1 MSNRGRGRGGSA
13 YRSYDDY
20 DDSYAARPGRGGGGG
35 SRGYRGRDGGGD
47 SSHFLQY
54 GNAGVH
60 GGPYGGPQPGPHA
73 GPYGGPPGRGPA
85 RAPYTAPQ
93 YQLVYVEQQQQQQQP
108 QPQPPQP
115 HPHYRAYPYQYRHQE
130 QHGGGRNSSEGN
142 RSYGAGGGAG
152 SGRSRAQFTPPPVVA
167 AAAASAAASVGGGAF
182 IGAGDAAPRPARPA
196 PLPRAPL
203 TTGTGT
209 GTGTGSGSTT
219 PLQSS
224 TAAAAA
230 AAAIDPDAPDN
241 AAFMT
246 PVFPQPPRT
255 RTDSCSAWALMVEA
269 SCQQLEAVVGPFLEG
284 ALMELFGESWEREL
298 FGLDLTLPP
307 FSASACAALVGKC
320 KQLHEKLPI
329 TIHKRVEAVAQA
341 TESLKS
347 SPGSMEPEDVTAAHT
362 AMRGMLHDCIK
373 AAKLPSLL
381 GAGSRQW
388 RAFCLELLPHAESA
402 LLYYDMLLAD
412 CTDAAAARQQV
423 RAAGVA
429 EAGGAAAL
437 PAPATAVPAG
447 ATP

>member
-1 MSNRGRGRGGSA
+1 MSNRGRGRGNGSA

-20 DDSYAARPGRGGGGG
+20 DDSYASPGPRSGRSGGGG
-35 SRGYRGRDGGGD
+35 RGYRGIGGD
-47 SSHFLQY
+47 SSYFLQY
-54 GNAGVH
+54 GNAGPH
-60 GGPYGGPQPGPHA
+60 GGPHGGLHGGPHG
-73 GPYGGPPGRGPA
+73 GPYGGPPGRGPP

-93 YQLVYVEQQQQQQQP
+93 YQLVYVEQQQQQQQ
-108 QPQPPQP
+108 QQLQQPPQP
-115 HPHYRAYPYQYRHQE
+115 HPHYRAYPYQYRQQQQ
-130 QHGGGRNSSEGN
+130 QHSSGRNSYEGN
-142 RSYGAGGGAG
+142 RIYSAGGGAI
-152 SGRSRAQFTPPPVVA
+152 SGRSRPQFTPPPVVA
-167 AAAASAAASVGGGAF
+167 AAAASAAASVGGGA
-182 IGAGDAAPRPARPA
+182 IMPVGDRTPRPAT
-196 PLPRAPL
+196 LPRAPL
-203 TTGTGT
+203 TTSAGS
-209 GTGTGSGSTT
+209 GTGSVT
-219 PLQSS
+219 PRQS

-230 AAAIDPDAPDN
+230 AAAIDPDAPN
-241 AAFMT
+241 NTSFMT

-307 FSASACAALVGKC
+307 FSAAACAALVAKC

-347 SPGSMEPEDVTAAHT
+347 SPGSLAPEDVTAAHT

-373 AAKLPSLL
+373 AAKMPSLL

-412 CTDAAAARQQV
+412 CTDAATARQHV
-423 RAAGVA
+423 RAASAA
-429 EAGGAAAL
+429 EEGGAAAL
-437 PAPATAVPAG
+437 PAPAAAATAA

>member
-1 MSNRGRGRGGSA
+1 MSNRGRGRGNGSA

-20 DDSYAARPGRGGGGG
+20 DDSYASPGPRSGRSGGGG
-35 SRGYRGRDGGGD
+35 RGYRGIGGD
-47 SSHFLQY
+47 SSYFLQY
-54 GNAGVH
+54 GNAGPH
-60 GGPYGGPQPGPHA
+60 GGPHGGLHGGPHG
-73 GPYGGPPGRGPA
+73 GPYGGPPGRGPP

-93 YQLVYVEQQQQQQQP
+93 YQLVYYRQQQQQ
-108 QPQPPQP
+108 
-115 HPHYRAYPYQYRHQE
+115 HSS
-130 QHGGGRNSSEGN
+130 GRNSYEGN
-142 RSYGAGGGAG
+142 RIYSAGGGAI
-152 SGRSRAQFTPPPVVA
+152 SGRSRPQFTPPPVVA
-167 AAAASAAASVGGGAF
+167 AAAASAAASVGGGA
-182 IGAGDAAPRPARPA
+182 IMPVAGS
-196 PLPRAPL
+196 
-203 TTGTGT
+203 
-209 GTGTGSGSTT
+209 GTGSVT
-219 PLQSS
+219 PRQS

-230 AAAIDPDAPDN
+230 AAAIDPDAPN
-241 AAFMT
+241 NTSFMT

-307 FSASACAALVGKC
+307 FSAAACAALVAKC

-347 SPGSMEPEDVTAAHT
+347 SPGSLAPEDVTAAHT

-373 AAKLPSLL
+373 AAKMPSLL

-412 CTDAAAARQQV
+412 CTDAATARQHV
-423 RAAGVA
+423 RAASAA
-429 EAGGAAAL
+429 EEGGAAAL
-437 PAPATAVPAG
+437 PAPAAAATAA